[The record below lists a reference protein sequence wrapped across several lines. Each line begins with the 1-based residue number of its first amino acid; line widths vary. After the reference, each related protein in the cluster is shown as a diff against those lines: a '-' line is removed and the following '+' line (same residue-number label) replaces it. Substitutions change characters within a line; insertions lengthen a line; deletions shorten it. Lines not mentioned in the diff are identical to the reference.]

1 MFRSYAAGRSVGSL
15 FGRSSRR
22 SEIAVSMRFQFG
34 EGPGKTAVGTWGGVL
49 FAVLLTVAGA
59 ALLVWMMGYAV
70 KLGSITY

>member
-1 MFRSYAAGRSVGSL
+1 
-15 FGRSSRR
+15 
-22 SEIAVSMRFQFG
+22 MRFQFG
-34 EGPGKTAVGTWGGVL
+34 EGPGKTAVGTWDGVL

>member
-1 MFRSYAAGRSVGSL
+1 MGNL
-15 FGRSSRR
+15 FGRGARR
-22 SEIAVSMRFQFG
+22 SEIAVILRSLFG